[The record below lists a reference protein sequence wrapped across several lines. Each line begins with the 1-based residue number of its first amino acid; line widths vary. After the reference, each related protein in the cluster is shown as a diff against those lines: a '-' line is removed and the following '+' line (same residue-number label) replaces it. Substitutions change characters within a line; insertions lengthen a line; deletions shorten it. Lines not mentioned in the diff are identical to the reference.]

1 MQMLILQSVLIKHY
15 TSGDALI
22 MNNLKSVVLV
32 VAGKD
37 RSLLFILTLFLFLNV
52 IGLISFI

>member
-1 MQMLILQSVLIKHY
+1 
-15 TSGDALI
+15 